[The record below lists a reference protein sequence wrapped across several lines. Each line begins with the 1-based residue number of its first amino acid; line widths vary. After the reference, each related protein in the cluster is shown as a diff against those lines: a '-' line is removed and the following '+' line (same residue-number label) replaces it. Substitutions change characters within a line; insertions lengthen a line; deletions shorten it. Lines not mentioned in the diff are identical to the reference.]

1 MAQGNRYIDLLMVFH
16 QLDVDG
22 KGYVTIQDFCNHFCA
37 NSEEIQEILKVCKI
51 EEGETIDFDAFK
63 TRFYDEH
70 LVQTD
75 YQQLEDELQQL
86 RLLRRQTTNENL
98 DEELRQLR
106 ITNQELEQELN
117 QLRKG
122 PKITN
127 QVASSNLEEQ
137 FIGRGSDSSDE
148 AFAKPESPFVQRIRQ
163 RRLLSSSGAAAEESL
178 SFVGRT
184 DQDFETILRNISLF
198 FQIFRSALSVFVT
211 IFWPFQWLKSWTV
224 TNFLMK
230 KRLKLVVRPRTST
243 EMTSVICK
251 TKSTD

>member
-117 QLRKG
+117 QLR

-127 QVASSNLEEQ
+127 QVGSSNLEEQ

-163 RRLLSSSGAAAEESL
+163 RRLLSSSGAAAAEESL

-184 DQDFETILRNISLF
+184 DQDFETTLRNISKF
-198 FQIFRSALSVFVT
+198 FVFKSFARLSQFFNDFFR
-211 IFWPFQWLKSWTV
+211 PF
-224 TNFLMK
+224 
-230 KRLKLVVRPRTST
+230 
-243 EMTSVICK
+243 
-251 TKSTD
+251 